1 MLERGGSFGLPGR
14 TLPGIADASSR
25 QNLILLIQLRW
36 IAVAGQIVTIVVVQ
50 SWLGIALPLAA
61 MFAVIGALV
70 LLNVGS
76 LVWLRGHPS
85 VGERGLLLSLIL
97 DVAALTA
104 QLSLSGGA
112 TNPFI
117 FLYILQV
124 TLAAVLLRTRPT
136 VGVVLL
142 TCACFV
148 GVTVYHRPIA
158 LPPGTGFDLFGLYID
173 GLLVCFA
180 LDAALLVAF
189 VTRITRNLSARDA
202 HLAALRQRA
211 AEEDHIVRMGLLASG
226 AAHELGTPL
235 SSLSV
240 ILGDW
245 RRMPAFSGN
254 PELAQELGEMQAA
267 VQRCKSILTGI
278 LLSAGEARGEAPAVT
293 TVNHFLD
300 GLAEDWRTA
309 RAATVLHYDNAFG
322 DDLSIVSDPALQQVL
337 FNVLDNAYEASPRW
351 VSFTVE
357 RREAMLLLRVADAGP
372 GFAPEMLAQ
381 LGRPYNSSKGRAGG
395 GLGLFLVVNVVRKLG
410 GSVVAANRVNGG
422 AVVTIEL
429 PLETLTIEE
438 AQNGR

>member
-1 MLERGGSFGLPGR
+1 MLERMGVLGQPPQPALPGR
-14 TLPGIADASSR
+14 SDASSR
-25 QNLILLIQLRW
+25 QNLILLLIQLRW

-50 SWLGIALPLAA
+50 SWLGIGLPLPA

-70 LLNVGS
+70 LLNVAS
-76 LVWLRGHPS
+76 LVWLRGHPD
-85 VGERGLLLSLIL
+85 VDERGLLLSLIL

-136 VGVVLL
+136 IGVVLL

-158 LPPGTGFDLFGLYID
+158 LPPDSGLDRFGLYID

-189 VTRITRNLSARDA
+189 VSRITRNLRARDA

-254 PELAQELGEMQAA
+254 PELAPGTRGDAGGGAALQIDPDRHPHVGRRSTRRGARRNHRQPLPRRAGRGLAQRPRRHHLALPHRLRRRSRDRPRHGAEAGA
-267 VQRCKSILTGI
+267 VQR
-278 LLSAGEARGEAPAVT
+278 AR
-293 TVNHFLD
+293 
-300 GLAEDWRTA
+300 
-309 RAATVLHYDNAFG
+309 
-322 DDLSIVSDPALQQVL
+322 QC
-337 FNVLDNAYEASPRW
+337 
-351 VSFTVE
+351 
-357 RREAMLLLRVADAGP
+357 LRGV
-372 GFAPEMLAQ
+372 PE
-381 LGRPYNSSKGRAGG
+381 LGRASRSS
-395 GLGLFLVVNVVRKLG
+395 
-410 GSVVAANRVNGG
+410 VAV
-422 AVVTIEL
+422 
-429 PLETLTIEE
+429 
-438 AQNGR
+438 